1 MSKFASLLQEL
12 GIDESHTKAP
22 NKAKVFTKVK
32 DNVAL
37 IEGNNQQLDILYLP
51 TSTFGYKY
59 LLVAVDLATDE
70 FDIEPL
76 KTLSASSCL
85 NGYRNMFQRGHI
97 YKPKATVTTDGG
109 SEFKGVFN
117 SWLKENNI
125 FHRVVVPDRHTQTS
139 NVESMNRTLGRLIM
153 GHLNSLEIKKGK
165 PQTSWISII
174 NTIRDK
180 LNKIRKIKVPKDIN
194 SYEYPHFDP
203 IVQKG
208 KKQIYLEPKY
218 KIGDSV
224 YYLSEVPLTALGKK
238 QPTKTFRMGDR
249 KWAMEPK
256 TIEDIY
262 YYSPPVNYRYKLSD
276 LNNVSY
282 TENQLKKA

>member
-1 MSKFASLLQEL
+1 MSKFTSLLQEL

-22 NKAKVFTKVK
+22 KKAKVFTKVK

-85 NGYRNMFQRGHI
+85 NAYKYMLKGEYI

-109 SEFKGVFN
+109 LEFKGIFN

-139 NVESMNRTLGRLIM
+139 NVESLNRTLGRLIM
-153 GHLNSLEIKKGK
+153 GYLNSLEIKKGK

-180 LNKIRKIKVPKDIN
+180 
-194 SYEYPHFDP
+194 
-203 IVQKG
+203 
-208 KKQIYLEPKY
+208 
-218 KIGDSV
+218 
-224 YYLSEVPLTALGKK
+224 
-238 QPTKTFRMGDR
+238 
-249 KWAMEPK
+249 
-256 TIEDIY
+256 
-262 YYSPPVNYRYKLSD
+262 
-276 LNNVSY
+276 
-282 TENQLKKA
+282 